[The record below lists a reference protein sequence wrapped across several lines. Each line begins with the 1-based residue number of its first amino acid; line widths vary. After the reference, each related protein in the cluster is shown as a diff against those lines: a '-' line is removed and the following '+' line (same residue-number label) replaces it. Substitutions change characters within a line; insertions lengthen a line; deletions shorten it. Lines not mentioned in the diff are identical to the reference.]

1 MRPLLLAVL
10 ALCCG
15 PVLAQ
20 PATHRCAPAAAD
32 AARQAV
38 SAVLADQVDAWNA
51 ADLDR
56 YMAGYARTDSL
67 RFASGG
73 NVRQG
78 WDAALAA
85 YRAGYTDAEAMGT
98 LTFSAPDAAVSDA
111 AAPTEPVR
119 ITPLCEQS
127 GAAPRWAL
135 AFGRWHLARTGEAAD
150 AAPQGLFTLLVERR
164 PEGWRVVHDHTSS
177 ASRPAPPA
185 ATAPPSDSTTL
196 DEADPSELEEALPGD
211 PSPDGE

>member
-1 MRPLLLAVL
+1 MRHLLLAAL

-15 PVLAQ
+15 PALAQ
-20 PATHRCAPAAAD
+20 PATHHCAPEAAD

-56 YMAGYARTDSL
+56 YMAGYAQTDSL

-85 YRAGYTDAEAMGT
+85 YRAGYTDAAAMGT
-98 LTFSAPDAAVSDA
+98 LTFSAPE
-111 AAPTEPVR
+111 APTEPIY
-119 ITPLCEQS
+119 ITPLCEQP

-135 AFGRWHLARTGEAAD
+135 AFGRWHLARAGEAAAD
-150 AAPQGLFTLLVERR
+150 APQGLFTLLVERR

-177 ASRPAPPA
+177 VRRPAPPA
-185 ATAPPSDSTTL
+185 ATASPPDSTAL
-196 DEADPSELEEALPGD
+196 DKADPAEFEEALPGD
-211 PSPDGE
+211 APPGDALPGDDE